1 MGACLTSLI
10 LLGGCS
16 QTSTVGPPSS
26 LAPLLP
32 TFDTTT
38 TSTTLLLQ
46 PDLIGYAINVLDGH
60 TFDLQVINGGVT
72 RLTIGNIA
80 VPDIGTCE
88 GTEARSLLAR
98 LIAGKQ
104 VRVDPAGIVWLED
117 IDVAMAMVSY
127 GRAKSA
133 GERYQ
138 AADAQS
144 EDFNC
149 AATTT
154 TTIQEVVLQPQPTT
168 KPTTKPTKPRPKPT
182 APPRT
187 EPVET
192 PAAAPAAAPAAT
204 PAATPPRT
212 SAQTPVATP
221 AATPVATPAATVAR
235 PVVTDSP
242 ETVPAETKPPKP
254 SKPPKSD
261 PPGSG

>member
-26 LAPLLP
+26 LAPLGP
-32 TFDTTT
+32 TSIATT

-46 PDLIGYAINVLDGH
+46 PDQIGYVINVLDGH
-60 TFDLQVINGGVT
+60 TFDLQQDRQAVI
-72 RLTIGNIA
+72 RLTLGNVA

-88 GTEARSLLAR
+88 GAEARSLLAR

-104 VRVDPAGIVWLED
+104 VRIDPAGILWLDD
-117 IDVAMAMVSY
+117 IDVAKAMVSY
-127 GRAKSA
+127 GRAKDTTGLYA
-133 GERYQ
+133 NED
-138 AADAQS
+138 AAS

-154 TTIQEVVLQPQPTT
+154 TTIQEVVIQPQPTT
-168 KPTTKPTKPRPKPT
+168 KPTTKPTTRPRPKPT
-182 APPRT
+182 VPPQT

-192 PAAAPAAAPAAT
+192 PAAAPAAT

-221 AATPVATPAATVAR
+221 AATPAPTAAR
-235 PVVTDSP
+235 PVTTDSP
-242 ETVPAETKPPKP
+242 KTTPPETDSPKPSKP

-261 PPGSG
+261 PPASG